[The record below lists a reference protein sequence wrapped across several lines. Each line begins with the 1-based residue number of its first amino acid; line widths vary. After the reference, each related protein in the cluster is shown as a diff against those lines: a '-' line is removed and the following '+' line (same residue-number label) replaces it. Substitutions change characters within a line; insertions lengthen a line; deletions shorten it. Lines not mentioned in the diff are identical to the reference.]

1 MFCDCQRKYFNRGV
15 CDCFL
20 AEDKKEK
27 SNKSNDTEETEEA
40 NESEEIDEFE
50 ETEDFDS
57 TERSSFTGLDSD
69 SAFDKKTTRLDG
81 FI

>member
-1 MFCDCQRKYFNRGV
+1 MFCDCQRRFFNRGV

-27 SNKSNDTEETEEA
+27 SNKSDDTEESEDIEE
-40 NESEEIDEFE
+40 SE
-50 ETEDFDS
+50 ETEDTEDFNS
-57 TERSSFTGLDSD
+57 TERSSFIGLDSD

-81 FI
+81 FV